1 MAPKKKATPVKKA
14 PAKKAVAKKP
24 AKKAAPKKKAVTKK
38 AAAPKK
44 APEEIVEA
52 APEQQ
57 ESGQQGNGAEMAQP
71 MLRILAQ
78 YIKDASFENPN
89 APDSLRQ
96 DQDAPSIGISIEIG
110 RQMVDENTVEVVL
123 MLGAKA
129 ERDGKTVFLCELEYA
144 GLFAFGN
151 IAEEHIQ
158 PMILIECPRLLFPF
172 ARQIMAELTQN
183 GGYPPILLEPPDF
196 AAMFRDEMMRR
207 AQQAGGSV
215 TFN

>member
-1 MAPKKKATPVKKA
+1 
-14 PAKKAVAKKP
+14 
-24 AKKAAPKKKAVTKK
+24 
-38 AAAPKK
+38 
-44 APEEIVEA
+44 
-52 APEQQ
+52 
-57 ESGQQGNGAEMAQP
+57 

-89 APDSLRQ
+89 APDSLRT
-96 DQDAPSIGISIEIG
+96 DHDAPQISINIEIG
-110 RQMVDENTVEVVL
+110 RQMLDNNTVEVILV
-123 MLGAKA
+123 LGAKA
-129 ERDGKTVFLCELEYA
+129 ERDGKIVFLCELEYA

-151 IAEEHIQ
+151 ISEEHIQ

-196 AAMFRDEMMRR
+196 ASMFREEMMRR
-207 AQQAGGSV
+207 AQSTGGTN